1 MKNHRKGSK
10 NWKFP
15 VVDLRKF
22 HSNTLFR
29 AIFPEMKICQKYL
42 FTSTSVFD
50 GNTNILVGLFS
61 RPKYSWNILKF
72 HVQNGLSNSWKLA
85 LQSNQCF
92 RWKHKYSCH
101 ANIQHA
107 KIFPKKSKNRKF
119 PPKNWKFDIFEILRD
134 LELDFEIFHEHTRFP
149 RFHLEIDSR
158 VDFRPNFTRFPR
170 FHLEIDHSKNRFQN
184 WNKNFNSKS
193 GFDNSVSHLKFS
205 SSEQPVFWRDC
216 GKLFSW
222 ILSNRWKTI
231 EKGRKI
237 ENFLL

>member
-92 RWKHKYSCH
+92 GGMMVSSCH

-107 KIFPKKSKNRKF
+107 KIFPKKQFFRKI
-119 PPKNWKFDIFEILRD
+119 PPKNWKFSNLARFRD
-134 LELDFEIFHEHTRFP
+134 LELDRTQIRDFRDFISKSICHT
-149 RFHLEIDSR
+149 RFHLENDLLILGQEYQSIFISKMTSHTWR
-158 VDFRPNFTRFPR
+158 RFAKQ
-170 FHLEIDHSKNRFQN
+170 IDHESFAKQTRQLFEFNLAWNRYNRPKN
-184 WNKNFNSKS
+184 
-193 GFDNSVSHLKFS
+193 
-205 SSEQPVFWRDC
+205 
-216 GKLFSW
+216 
-222 ILSNRWKTI
+222 
-231 EKGRKI
+231 
-237 ENFLL
+237 